1 MKKVALNKPLPSL
14 SFEST
19 DSSLKN
25 FQDLLGQN
33 IVIYFYP
40 KDNTPG
46 CTQEGKDFAEQY
58 KKFLKL
64 NTQIIGVSRDSL
76 TCHEK
81 FAEKHDF
88 NFTLIA
94 DVDEKLCNFFE
105 VLVEK
110 NMYGRKAIGIERSTF
125 LIDTKGVV
133 RQIWRKVKV
142 DNHVNEVLEAV
153 KAL

>member
-46 CTQEGKDFAEQY
+46 CTQEGKNFAEQY

-81 FAEKHDF
+81 FAKKHDF

>member
-94 DVDEKLCNFFE
+94 DIDEKLCNFFE

>member
-1 MKKVALNKPLPSL
+1 MKKVALNKPLPTL

-19 DSSLKN
+19 HTDLKN
-25 FQDLLGQN
+25 FQTLLGKN

-46 CTQEGKDFAEQY
+46 CTQEGKDFAEYYQ
-58 KKFLKL
+58 KFSKL

-76 TCHEK
+76 ACHEK
-81 FAEKHDF
+81 FAEKHNL
-88 NFTLIA
+88 NFTFIA
-94 DVDEKLCNFFE
+94 DENEKLCNAFE

-110 NMYGRKAIGIERSTF
+110 NMYGRKVVGIERSTF
-125 LIDTKGVV
+125 LIDTKGIV

-142 DNHVNEVLEAV
+142 TDHVNEVLEAV
-153 KAL
+153 KEL